1 MTLGTP
7 FPAGIVP
14 KAPTQ
19 ARPSTWAPPRWLAM
33 AVWTFFVATW
43 VVLGI
48 VMIVSPGTIDE
59 VWTWFGAQSTLLQVV
74 AWIALLPVMIAVAV
88 LRTAWELW
96 LRIGVLVL
104 CVTWTTVGFYP
115 NRIARHTG

>member
-1 MTLGTP
+1 
-7 FPAGIVP
+7 
-14 KAPTQ
+14 
-19 ARPSTWAPPRWLAM
+19 M

-48 VMIVSPGTIDE
+48 LMIVSPGTIDE
-59 VWTWFGAQSTLLQVV
+59 MWTWFGAQSTLLQVV

-88 LRTAWELW
+88 LRTTWELW

-104 CVTWTTVGFYP
+104 CVTWTTLGFYP
-115 NRIARHTG
+115 SRIARRTG